1 MARQWTD
8 NRENNVKKSTGN
20 EISEVL
26 KIRHFV
32 MNIIYRNGGK
42 SVMIPSSR
50 ALAARFGIARSTV
63 QLSLEKMSAQ
73 GFLIGKPGIGTF
85 TNPRKSFIL
94 QLGEPAPLT
103 GIKVA
108 GGDDFYYICTTWR
121 MFSETGNALVNSGCS
136 IHLLQD
142 ATSTPETI
150 QQEIRNAFLDGVLFL
165 GSPEPVIRKAAEI
178 VPAVSIGHT
187 PVPDVCSVFFSI
199 NDAVRELVRTL
210 RRDGRTRILL
220 THDGETSIPAVS
232 ATRKALEED
241 GFELI
246 PLDVKSVDFVS
257 EFHHLTA
264 EKHPDAI
271 FIHQQ
276 HAGLA
281 RQILAELGETP
292 ETVRLI
298 AAEDLPHCEEFPGI
312 YFQAPR
318 REAAET
324 AVAMLNRLMRGDR
337 RIEHVRKEIKLVCNL
352 TINNI

>member
-1 MARQWTD
+1 M
-8 NRENNVKKSTGN
+8 
-20 EISEVL
+20 
-26 KIRHFV
+26 
-32 MNIIYRNGGK
+32 
-42 SVMIPSSR
+42 
-50 ALAARFGIARSTV
+50 
-63 QLSLEKMSAQ
+63 
-73 GFLIGKPGIGTF
+73 
-85 TNPRKSFIL
+85 
-94 QLGEPAPLT
+94 
-103 GIKVA
+103 
-108 GGDDFYYICTTWR
+108 
-121 MFSETGNALVNSGCS
+121 
-136 IHLLQD
+136 
-142 ATSTPETI
+142 
-150 QQEIRNAFLDGVLFL
+150 
-165 GSPEPVIRKAAEI
+165 
-178 VPAVSIGHT
+178 PAVSIGHT

-232 ATRKALEED
+232 ATHKALEED

-246 PLDVKSVDFVS
+246 PLDVKSADFVS
-257 EFHHLTA
+257 EFHRLTA

-276 HAGLA
+276 HAGLT

>member
-1 MARQWTD
+1 M
-8 NRENNVKKSTGN
+8 KKSDGDK
-20 EISEVL
+20 ISEVL
-26 KIRHFV
+26 KIRYFV

-50 ALAARFGIARSTV
+50 TLAAQFGIARSTV

-73 GFLIGKPGIGTF
+73 GFLTGKPGIGTF

-94 QLGEPAPLT
+94 QHGGPAPLT

-121 MFSETGNALVNSGCS
+121 MFSEAGNALVNSGCS

-165 GSPEPVIRKAAEI
+165 GTPEPVVRKAAES
-178 VPAVSIGHT
+178 VPAVSIGYT
-187 PVPDVCSVFFSI
+187 TVPDVCSVVFTI
-199 NDAVRELVRTL
+199 NDAVRELANTL
-210 RRDGRTRILL
+210 RREGRTRVLL
-220 THDGETSIPAVS
+220 SHDGETSVPTVTTA
-232 ATRKALEED
+232 RKVLEND

-246 PLDVKSVDFVS
+246 PLDIKSADFAS
-257 EFHHLTA
+257 GLRCLTA
-264 EKHPDAI
+264 GKRPDAI
-271 FIHQQ
+271 LVYQQ

-281 RQILAELGETP
+281 LQVLAELGETP

-298 AAEDLPHCEEFPGI
+298 AAEDLPHSEDFPGF
-312 YFQAPR
+312 YFQLQR
-318 REAAET
+318 RDAAET
-324 AVAMLNRLMRGDR
+324 AAAMLNRLMRGDR
-337 RIEHVRKEIKLVCNL
+337 QIEHVRKEIKLVCNL
-352 TINNI
+352 

>member
-1 MARQWTD
+1 
-8 NRENNVKKSTGN
+8 
-20 EISEVL
+20 
-26 KIRHFV
+26 
-32 MNIIYRNGGK
+32 
-42 SVMIPSSR
+42 
-50 ALAARFGIARSTV
+50 
-63 QLSLEKMSAQ
+63 
-73 GFLIGKPGIGTF
+73 
-85 TNPRKSFIL
+85 
-94 QLGEPAPLT
+94 
-103 GIKVA
+103 
-108 GGDDFYYICTTWR
+108 

-187 PVPDVCSVFFSI
+187 PVPNVCSVFFSI

-246 PLDVKSVDFVS
+246 PLDVKSADFVS